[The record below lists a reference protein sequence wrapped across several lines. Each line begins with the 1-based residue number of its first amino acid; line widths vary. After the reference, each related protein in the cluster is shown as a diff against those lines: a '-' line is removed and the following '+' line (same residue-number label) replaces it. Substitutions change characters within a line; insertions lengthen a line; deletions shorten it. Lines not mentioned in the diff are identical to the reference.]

1 MQLNQISPP
10 SKSKN
15 RKRVGRGGKR
25 GTYSGRGLKG
35 QKSRAGARLRPAWR
49 DLIKKIP
56 KKRGFKFQSIYKK
69 PFAVNIFGLEEN
81 FKSGE
86 IVSPKELLER
96 GLVFK
101 SGGRLPE
108 IKILGSGKLKKKLII
123 KDCLISKVAK
133 DKIEKAGG
141 QIR

>member
-1 MQLNQISPP
+1 MQLNQILSQ
-10 SKSKN
+10 SKSKS
-15 RKRVGRGGKR
+15 RKRIGRGGKR

-49 DLIKKIP
+49 DLIKKMP

-69 PFAVNIFGLEEN
+69 PFAVNVSELEKN

-86 IVSPKELLER
+86 IVSPKELL
-96 GLVFK
+96 GKGVVFK

-108 IKILGSGKLKKKLII
+108 IKILGDGKLNKKLTI
-123 KDCLISKVAK
+123 KDCLVSKTAK